1 MDGAVS
7 EIIEGAQPVPS
18 TPIGLEVTAQR
29 AALAQRRLISASE
42 PVIVPERREFDIDDN
57 MVASGKWGEPRDIIR
72 YLRDVNGVPDCAAV
86 EIAEYDNFSTKGTRL
101 VFTWWE
107 IDALVPSGGRLN

>member
-1 MDGAVS
+1 MS
-7 EIIEGAQPVPS
+7 EIIEGVQPVPS

-42 PVIVPERREFDIDDN
+42 PVVEPQSRVFEIDDD

-86 EIAEYDNFSTKGTRL
+86 EVYTYEGMTRGTRL

>member
-42 PVIVPERREFDIDDN
+42 PVVEPKTVAVDIPDS
-57 MVASGKWGEPRDIIR
+57 MPRSGLWGEPRDIIR
-72 YLRDVNGVPDCAAV
+72 YVRDVNGVPDCAAV
-86 EIAEYDNFSTKGTRL
+86 EIEESDVGHFTRIT
-101 VFTWWE
+101 FTWWE
-107 IDALVPSGGRLN
+107 IDALVLREGGLR

>member
-1 MDGAVS
+1 MSDQ
-7 EIIEGAQPVPS
+7 IIPGAQPVPS
-18 TPIGLEVTAQR
+18 TPIGLEVSAQR
-29 AALAQRRLISASE
+29 AAVGQRMILSARE
-42 PVIVPERREFDIDDN
+42 PIVVPQSRVFEIDDD

-86 EIAEYDNFSTKGTRL
+86 EVYAYEGMTRGTRL

-107 IDALVPSGGRLN
+107 IDALVPREGGLR

>member
-1 MDGAVS
+1 MSDQ
-7 EIIEGAQPVPS
+7 IIPGAQPVPS

-29 AALAQRRLISASE
+29 AAVGQRSIISARE
-42 PVIVPERREFDIDDN
+42 PIVVPCSREFDIDDA

-86 EIAEYDNFSTKGTRL
+86 EIAEYDNFSARGTRL
-101 VFTWWE
+101 TFTWWE
-107 IDALVPSGGRLN
+107 IDALVPREGGMR